1 MGSGTVGKIILCIIG
16 VLVLAQLLF
25 YNVLQTSNAANA
37 RHEKERLA
45 AEIDRLS
52 QRTTELQQDLDTL
65 QKEYDQIA
73 ATVPPQILSGYEDHE
88 VMLASFLDYIK
99 SPALDKVKAKVAM
112 QGVQK
117 FIEKPV
123 PVFESNINFNFSFR
137 QLKDAEGFL
146 EMVFGQN
153 YYPLVIRNFE
163 MRNDGQQAISGT
175 LQTSLLIPAKQQ
187 KPFFNTQGEG

>member
-52 QRTTELQQDLDTL
+52 QRTTELQQDLDVL

-73 ATVPPQILSGYEDHE
+73 ATVPPQILSGYKDHE

-187 KPFFNTQGEG
+187 KPFFTTQGEG

>member
-52 QRTTELQQDLDTL
+52 QRTTELQQDLDAL

-146 EMVFGQN
+146 EMVLGQN

-163 MRNDGQQAISGT
+163 MRNNGQQAISGT